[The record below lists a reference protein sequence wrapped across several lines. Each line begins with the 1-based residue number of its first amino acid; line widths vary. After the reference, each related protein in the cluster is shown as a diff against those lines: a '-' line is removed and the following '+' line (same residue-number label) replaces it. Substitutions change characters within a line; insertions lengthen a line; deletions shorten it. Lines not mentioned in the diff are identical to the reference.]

1 MTSKLPDRPF
11 QKIAVDICELNRETY
26 LVTVD
31 YYSRYIDINQLNSI
45 TSNTVINKSDII

>member
-11 QKIAVDICELNRETY
+11 QKIAVDICELSRETY

-31 YYSRYIDINQLNSI
+31 YYSRYIDINQLNSMGLHI
-45 TSNTVINKSDII
+45 Q